1 MSHNTAYRFDVEN
14 YTRFPQGWISVKAT
28 DGRIFYTDQKNVL
41 IIEKKENE

>member
-1 MSHNTAYRFDVEN
+1 MCDHTVYRFDVEN
-14 YTRFPQGWISVKAT
+14 YTRLPQGGISVKAT